1 MSGVS
6 FPQRGGDEDAL
17 EAFTWFFT
25 AEYPQVVRLLV
36 AVVHDRATAED
47 LAQDAFVRLHR
58 NWEKVSHYERP
69 DHWVRRVALNLAFS
83 WRRREG
89 RRWGLEGRAVR
100 EEHPAGHDTDDR
112 TDDRADV
119 LAAIR
124 QLPSRQRA
132 LIALYYL
139 EDRPMAEVAEVMQM
153 TESAAKVA
161 VHRARA
167 RLAELLS
174 GWEVT
179 A

>member
-1 MSGVS
+1 MGRVS
-6 FPQRGGDEDAL
+6 FPQRGGDDSAL
-17 EAFTWFFT
+17 ESFTWFFT

-36 AVVHDRATAED
+36 AVVHDTAAAED

-58 NWEKVSHYERP
+58 SWEKVSRYDRP
-69 DHWVRRVALNLAFS
+69 EAWVRRVALNLAFS

-89 RRWGLEGRAVR
+89 RRWGLER
-100 EEHPAGHDTDDR
+100 EATTSVVACAEPDPG
-112 TDDRADV
+112 DRADV
-119 LAAIR
+119 QAALR
-124 QLPSRQRA
+124 QLPARQRA

-139 EDRPMAEVAEVMQM
+139 EDRPMAEVAEVMGM
-153 TESAAKVA
+153 REGAAKVA

-167 RLAELLS
+167 RLADLLA